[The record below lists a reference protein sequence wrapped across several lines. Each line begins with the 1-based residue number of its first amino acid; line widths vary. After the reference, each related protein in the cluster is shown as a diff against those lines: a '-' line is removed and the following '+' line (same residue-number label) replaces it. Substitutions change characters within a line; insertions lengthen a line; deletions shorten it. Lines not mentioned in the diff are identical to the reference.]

1 VALFRTEDLG
11 CHFTSVLAALVRLE
25 TAFGFDE
32 KAYSVMAAEHR
43 PIQINQWIKGG
54 RTTKTTKIPAIK
66 NSQKYADQWYRWWD
80 YLQPEWRRRDREGN
94 WLAGGDA
101 TYGEDDAW
109 GRLDNPGPNGCLSIV
124 AGLYFWG
131 VHKPQTDDGREQWAR
146 AVQDVGWMLEGL
158 AESMKKTKPHT

>member
-1 VALFRTEDLG
+1 MPEHAPSWLRDSVALFRTEDLG

-43 PIQINQWIKGG
+43 PIQINQWIKAGVAAS
-54 RTTKTTKIPAIK
+54 RP
-66 NSQKYADQWYRWWD
+66 
-80 YLQPEWRRRDREGN
+80 EGN